1 MSLLTMKNAGLT
13 ERFIQESLLYNNLKL
28 GRISSQHKDLYKV
41 ITEDGELAAEISGKF
56 RFEVRSLSDYPAVGD
71 FVMLDR
77 TDSSNGNAIIHH
89 VLSRKS
95 AFERKAA
102 GTSND
107 VQIVASNM
115 DTVFI
120 CMALNND
127 FNLRRLERY
136 LSIAWDSG
144 AIPVVILTKSDLCV
158 DLQTKLDDVSTVAIG
173 VDVVVTSGL
182 SEDGFLSIHK
192 YMVIG
197 KTFAFIGSSG
207 VGKSTLIN
215 RLLGAYTMETNETR
229 NDDRGR
235 HTTTR
240 RELIVL
246 PDGGVI
252 IDTPGMRELG
262 LEGADLV
269 KSFSD
274 IESLASECKFT
285 DCSHE
290 NEPKCAVQQ
299 AIYDGMIS
307 AERLASYRKLKK
319 EAKYVGLSSKQ
330 IEAEKFNTMFAGV
343 GGMKNARKFIKEKQ
357 GRNKR

>member
-1 MSLLTMKNAGLT
+1 MNRINMNHVGLT
-13 ERFIQESLLYNNLKL
+13 EGFIQEASLYRNLNI
-28 GRISSQHKDLYKV
+28 GRISSQYKDLYKV

-56 RFEVRSLSDYPAVGD
+56 RYEVRSLADYPAVGD

-77 TDSSNGNAIIHH
+77 TENSNDHAIIHH
-89 VLSRKS
+89 VLTRKS

-115 DTVFI
+115 DIVFI

-136 LSIAWDSG
+136 LSVAWESG
-144 AIPVVILTKSDLCV
+144 ATPIILLTKSDLCD
-158 DLQTKLDDVSTVAIG
+158 DLQARQDEVSAVAFG
-173 VDVVVTSGL
+173 VEVIVTTGL
-182 SEDGFLSIHK
+182 SETGFLAIKQH
-192 YMVIG
+192 MEMG
-197 KTFAFIGSSG
+197 KTFVFIGSSG

-215 RLLGAYTMETNETR
+215 RLLGTDTMETNGLR
-229 NDDRGR
+229 NDDKGR

-246 PDGGVI
+246 PEGGVI

-262 LEGADLV
+262 IERADFT

-274 IESLASECKFT
+274 IDSLVSQCKYT
-285 DCSHE
+285 DCTHK

-299 AIYDGMIS
+299 ALKDGELS
-307 AERLASYRKLKK
+307 AERLASYTKLRK
-319 EAKYVGLSSKQ
+319 EAKYVGLSSRQ
-330 IEAEKFNTMFAGV
+330 IETEKLNTMFGSV
-343 GGMKNARKFIKEKQ
+343 GNMKNARKMMKAKQ
-357 GRNKR
+357 DRNKR